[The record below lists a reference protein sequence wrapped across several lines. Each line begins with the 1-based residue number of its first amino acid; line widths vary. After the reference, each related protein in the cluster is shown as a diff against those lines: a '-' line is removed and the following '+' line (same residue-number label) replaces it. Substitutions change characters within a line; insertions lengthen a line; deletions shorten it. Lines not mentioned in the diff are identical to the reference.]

1 MIALLHMFIRAT
13 VEELRKQADAADEP
27 GISPI
32 GTGDVLRGIAS
43 AIETAAKRTLLT

>member
-13 VEELRKQADAADEP
+13 VEELRQQAAAADIP
-27 GISPI
+27 GASFS
-32 GTGDVLRGIAS
+32 GTGDLLRGIAS